1 LRAFAASDVT
11 HELWNSNLYPAR
23 DGAGLYAKFAPPTI
37 ANGRVYLPTFSN
49 KVIVYGLLP

>member
-1 LRAFAASDVT
+1 
-11 HELWNSNLYPAR
+11 LYPAR